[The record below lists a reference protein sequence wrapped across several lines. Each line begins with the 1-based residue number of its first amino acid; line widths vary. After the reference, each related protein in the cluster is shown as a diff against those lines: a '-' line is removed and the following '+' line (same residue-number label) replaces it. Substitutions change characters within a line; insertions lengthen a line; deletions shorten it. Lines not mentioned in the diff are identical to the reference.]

1 MSNALNNA
9 LRGVPP
15 SSRGLG
21 HLPFTE
27 KTGIRIPLGVKK
39 IKLSKFFYI
48 LYMSRYIGPRLRIIR
63 RIGKLRGFT
72 RKKPFRRS
80 FRGRG
85 ALQGKVIPPGQ
96 HGLTKLFKSRP
107 FDSNESDYL
116 IRLKVKQRLRYNYG
130 ITEKQLVKYV
140 RQAKKMKESTGQV
153 LLQLLE
159 MRLDNIVFRLNMA
172 PTICAARQLIS
183 HGHIHV
189 NNKKVNIAS
198 YMCKPKDVISVSM
211 KQSSLKLVNRNLQE
225 YSQKMSAYK
234 KRLEKTL
241 AYVLFQRNIS
251 PNMANALEYINQGK
265 VQVNNRKV
273 LLPNYLCHSK
283 DMISVKTDKGI
294 RKFQFSE

>member
-1 MSNALNNA
+1 
-9 LRGVPP
+9 
-15 SSRGLG
+15 
-21 HLPFTE
+21 
-27 KTGIRIPLGVKK
+27 
-39 IKLSKFFYI
+39 
-48 LYMSRYIGPRLRIIR
+48 MSRYIGPRLRIIR
-63 RIGKLRGFT
+63 RLGKLRGFT
-72 RKKPFRRS
+72 RKKPFRR
-80 FRGRG
+80 FFKGKG

-140 RQAKKMKESTGQV
+140 RQAKKTKESTGQV

-211 KQSSLKLVNRNLQE
+211 KQSSLKLVNKNLQE
-225 YSQKMSAYK
+225 YSQKMGSYK
-234 KRLEKTL
+234 KRLERTL
-241 AYVLFQRNIS
+241 AYILFDRNIT
-251 PNMANALEYINQGK
+251 PNMSTALAMINQGK
-265 VQVNNRKV
+265 VQVNNRRV
-273 LLPNYLCHSK
+273 NIPNYLCQSK
-283 DMISVKTDKGI
+283 DTISVRTEKGI
-294 RKFQFSE
+294 RKIQFGQ

>member
-1 MSNALNNA
+1 
-9 LRGVPP
+9 
-15 SSRGLG
+15 
-21 HLPFTE
+21 
-27 KTGIRIPLGVKK
+27 
-39 IKLSKFFYI
+39 
-48 LYMSRYIGPRLRIIR
+48 MSRYIGPRLRIIR

-107 FDSNESDYL
+107 FDSSESDYL

-189 NNKKVNIAS
+189 NSKKVNIAS

-234 KRLEKTL
+234 KRLERTL

-273 LLPNYLCHSK
+273 LLPNYLCHAK
-283 DMISVKTDKGI
+283 DTISVKTDKGI
-294 RKFQFSE
+294 RKFQFGE

>member
-1 MSNALNNA
+1 
-9 LRGVPP
+9 
-15 SSRGLG
+15 
-21 HLPFTE
+21 
-27 KTGIRIPLGVKK
+27 
-39 IKLSKFFYI
+39 
-48 LYMSRYIGPRLRIIR
+48 MSRYIGPRLRIIR

-107 FDSNESDYL
+107 FDSSESDYL

-140 RQAKKMKESTGQV
+140 RQAKKMKESTGQI

-172 PTICAARQLIS
+172 PTIGAARQLIS

-225 YSQKMSAYK
+225 YSQKMSSYK
-234 KRLEKTL
+234 KRLERTL